1 MPVLRRWVSLHKPG
15 PGDGRWGIWPEDRD
29 KAPTRQQ
36 MDDEYA
42 RHSADVAK
50 QIKDLETELME
61 APGEIASV

>member
-1 MPVLRRWVSLHKPG
+1 MGVPAQTWSGRRSLG
-15 PGDGRWGIWPEDRD
+15 LWPEDRD